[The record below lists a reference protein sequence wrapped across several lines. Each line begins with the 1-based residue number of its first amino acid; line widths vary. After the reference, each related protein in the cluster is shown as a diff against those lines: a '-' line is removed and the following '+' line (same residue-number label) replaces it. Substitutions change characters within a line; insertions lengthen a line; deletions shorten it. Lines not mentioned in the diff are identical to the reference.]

1 MNDSYSM
8 PISLQ
13 CNRSGYI
20 LAGWANSA
28 TATSADYIQGFVAN
42 LTESLTVYAVWR
54 STDLSIVYDANVG
67 LTTACMNSAGTNL
80 ATAAERQSTV
90 TVSRNV
96 VPFKRATAPV
106 CLPAGFTLKAW
117 NTRGDGTGTSYSLTA
132 GVFAPSTYAG
142 VNSVTLYAE
151 YTPTTAC
158 PEYSI
163 GDKGPG
169 GGTVFYT
176 GATECL
182 EAAPSGWGGPRSG
195 GKDPSRMW
203 GDAVREAKAYL
214 GGGKRDWVLPSKEQL
229 NALYEQ
235 RVAVGGL
242 LPERYWSNARTG
254 EVVWTRNFGDGSQVN
269 WPMLKIVRARPI
281 RSFTSTAAAPTFAL
295 TYDANGGTCT
305 ATTSTAVASGASVTL
320 PASDACTR
328 TGYSLAGW
336 ASAATAE
343 TAEFT
348 PGQSVSVT
356 SSKTLYAVWR
366 STDLTIVYDAAVP
379 VRTACKDAPGT
390 SVTTVASRQSTSSVS
405 RSGTATLAAT
415 SPCRPSGRVLSA
427 WNTKGDGTGTSY
439 PLTPGGFTPSIYSGV
454 DSVTLYAKY
463 TVSTKCADYSVGD
476 TGPGGGIVFSTSATQ
491 CLEAAPSGWNGDS
504 ADPTTD
510 WKGASPLAARYGGG
524 GKSDWF
530 LPSTRQLEALYAQK
544 GVVGG
549 FATNW
554 YWSSQSLGNN
564 IAASLNFSRGE
575 GDSRSKTYSYG
586 VRPIRSF
593 PTVFAFTANWN
604 GIDTCTSVQTS
615 GTDAVTL
622 PVATDCTSPY
632 ALLGWNTKKDGS
644 GTVYAP
650 GTTVQPAADMSVY
663 AQWGVTITY
672 LPDGGTCPT
681 ASKVVPFGKTYA
693 LPSAADCTKA
703 SKSLASWTLASFPGV
718 EFLPATTYTA
728 FMNLTFTAKWAKEY
742 NIGDTGPGGGIVFY
756 KDLTKAVGQRYL
768 EAAPNTWSE
777 KAADPQTYWTNAKTI
792 AAAYTGGGKSDWFLP
807 SQDQLNALY
816 KKRSTVGGFA
826 SDLYW
831 SSTNHWSVISWAQA
845 FGKTAQGFTT
855 GAQVQWNIFSWAGVR
870 PVRAF

>member
-1 MNDSYSM
+1 MAVLFAGMAGLAAPASAATTTPDTVTVSYNMGYSVSPSSISGSVGDTFTLTETMSDNAASFVSLVNGTGAVTLGGTSCTTNSDCKVLDDMVGPPHSSSGTFTIVSAGTVTVNRYLNGGATNTTIGTLTIGENSGTGGVTDPALVYPTVTFDANGGECPGVTSLTKRNGMNDSYSM

-54 STDLSIVYDANVG
+54 SNDLSIVYDANVG
-67 LTTACMNSAGTNL
+67 LATACTNSAGSDL
-80 ATAAERQSTV
+80 ATAAERRSTS
-90 TVSRNV
+90 TVSRTGAV
-96 VPFKRATAPV
+96 TLASAPV

-132 GVFAPSTYAG
+132 GVFTPSTYAG

-151 YTPTTAC
+151 YT
-158 PEYSI
+158 
-163 GDKGPG
+163 
-169 GGTVFYT
+169 
-176 GATECL
+176 
-182 EAAPSGWGGPRSG
+182 
-195 GKDPSRMW
+195 
-203 GDAVREAKAYL
+203 
-214 GGGKRDWVLPSKEQL
+214 
-229 NALYEQ
+229 
-235 RVAVGGL
+235 
-242 LPERYWSNARTG
+242 
-254 EVVWTRNFGDGSQVN
+254 
-269 WPMLKIVRARPI
+269 
-281 RSFTSTAAAPTFAL
+281 
-295 TYDANGGTCT
+295 
-305 ATTSTAVASGASVTL
+305 
-320 PASDACTR
+320 
-328 TGYSLAGW
+328 
-336 ASAATAE
+336 
-343 TAEFT
+343 
-348 PGQSVSVT
+348 
-356 SSKTLYAVWR
+356 
-366 STDLTIVYDAAVP
+366 
-379 VRTACKDAPGT
+379 
-390 SVTTVASRQSTSSVS
+390 
-405 RSGTATLAAT
+405 
-415 SPCRPSGRVLSA
+415 
-427 WNTKGDGTGTSY
+427 
-439 PLTPGGFTPSIYSGV
+439 
-454 DSVTLYAKY
+454 
-463 TVSTKCADYSVGD
+463 VSTKCADYSIGD
-476 TGPGGGIVFSTSATQ
+476 TGPAGGIVFATSATQ

-672 LPDGGTCPT
+672 LPDGGTCST

-768 EAAPNTWSE
+768 EAAPNTWSDE
-777 KAADPQTYWTNAKTI
+777 TADPQTYWTNAKTI

-816 KKRSTVGGFA
+816 KKRSTVVGFA